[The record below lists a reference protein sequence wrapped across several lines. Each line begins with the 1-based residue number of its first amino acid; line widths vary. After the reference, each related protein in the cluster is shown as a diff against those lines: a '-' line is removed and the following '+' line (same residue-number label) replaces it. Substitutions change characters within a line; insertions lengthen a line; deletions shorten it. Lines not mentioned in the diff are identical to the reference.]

1 MLVTLSEHAAPDL
14 CIFNIREIER
24 IAVDR
29 AERCDVAGVISG
41 LFTERYEL
49 RAGLWYLKC

>member
-14 CIFNIREIER
+14 CIFNIRETER
-24 IAVDR
+24 FAVDR
-29 AERCDVAGVISG
+29 AECCGFVGAISG
-41 LFTERYEL
+41 LFTERYEF